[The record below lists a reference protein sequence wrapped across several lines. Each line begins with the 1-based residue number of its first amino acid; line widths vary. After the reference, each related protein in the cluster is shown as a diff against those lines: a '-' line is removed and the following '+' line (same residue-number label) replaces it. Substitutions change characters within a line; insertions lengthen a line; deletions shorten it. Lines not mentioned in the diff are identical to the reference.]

1 MEAASKLLP
10 DEIALATVNS
20 QFLQKH
26 SSSAR
31 AVLASAQV
39 LHILGQLV
47 EEIESN
53 VFSLFNP
60 DVDLDID
67 VSQPHAS
74 LLALAD
80 FRFFADCIKSSP
92 GFNGRTVEESR
103 RIQTGMRQEVRIID
117 DIQGRNGGCRSQE
130 GCIRPTNRTT

>member
-10 DEIALATVNS
+10 DEIALATFNS

-31 AVLASAQV
+31 AILASAQV

-80 FRFFADCIKSSP
+80 LRFFADCIRSSP
-92 GFNGRTVEESR
+92 VLDGRTVEES
-103 RIQTGMRQEVRIID
+103 
-117 DIQGRNGGCRSQE
+117 
-130 GCIRPTNRTT
+130 